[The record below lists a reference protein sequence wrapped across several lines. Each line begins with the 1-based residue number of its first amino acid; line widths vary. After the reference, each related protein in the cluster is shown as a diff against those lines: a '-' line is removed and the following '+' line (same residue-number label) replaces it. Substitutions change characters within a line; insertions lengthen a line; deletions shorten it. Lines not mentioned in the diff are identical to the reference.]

1 MKTLICLLLLTT
13 PGLTAGDLTGKWHGT
28 LVVTTSDGDTRSDE
42 LYMDL
47 KLDGTEVTGT
57 VAVNPDHP
65 YAIQNGKLDAG
76 KFTFKALMLD
86 PVEFDLVFDGQTI
99 RGRATGT
106 GEGGARMSAKVD
118 LKRAE

>member
-1 MKTLICLLLLTT
+1 MKTLICLLLLTSL
-13 PGLTAGDLTGKWHGT
+13 GLTAGDLTGKWRGK

-57 VAVNPDHP
+57 VGVNPDHQF
-65 YAIQNGKLDAG
+65 AIQYGKLDAG
-76 KFTFKALMLD
+76 KFTFKALMQD
-86 PVEFDLVFDGQTI
+86 PIEFDLVFDGQTI

-106 GEGGARMSAKVD
+106 GGGGARMSAKVD
-118 LKRAE
+118 LKRTE